1 MRMSNVSSADIDADP
16 NANSNYV
23 AVAELTASD
32 NEVSKDGC
40 ARGHTKRSEAGLVH
54 FRTLVTLRRV
64 RVRVRVKVWVS

>member
-40 ARGHTKRSEAGLVH
+40 ARGHTKRSGTSPFSHLSH
-54 FRTLVTLRRV
+54 PT
-64 RVRVRVKVWVS
+64 KS

>member
-40 ARGHTKRSEAGLVH
+40 ARGHTKRSEAKRSGTSPFSHLSH
-54 FRTLVTLRRV
+54 PT
-64 RVRVRVKVWVS
+64 KS